1 MKNKKILLISIISI
15 LIVVIG
21 IVIMLF
27 ISNKKNN
34 NDNIITSEIDK
45 IVILENNDSAK
56 AAELIKKNT
65 VKIINEI
72 DEETKIM
79 GTGFF
84 HESGYLVTNS
94 HIVDIKGKVKIEYA
108 DGTNADAKLIS
119 NDITSDIAILQVEK
133 PNALAMSFGNTLKLN
148 VTDEVYSVGYAY
160 ALEGESSVS
169 KGVLSARRTA
179 GGIEYLQTD
188 LALNAGNSG
197 GPLINAKGEFLGINT
212 YATENASISMSI
224 SAESLDIIIDK
235 LIKNKK
241 VNYLEKERE
250 PNALSVVLKEI
261 GYDTND
267 IYNENKIIEKKFSKN
282 EESTD
287 KKEDINSSNDNQ
299 QNSESHSKNNKVDNN
314 KSNNSRLSTLNVEG
328 SSINFNPDVISYC
341 ILLRNKNVNSL
352 NITAIAQEKES
363 KITIKNN
370 KIEQGKC
377 NKVSID
383 VIAPNNINGHVYDIW
398 TLSSKDVLAP
408 DRLKKII
415 IHSYLEYIASKGENF
430 YKIYWNY
437 ADSDGVTINGD
448 INNITSIVSSYKIN
462 LYVTNLVTKRDEN
475 GVEGTVEEKRF
486 LKSYSFNGS
495 GVDHE
500 FYTGPCG
507 NMRETAYISINEIRQ
522 LLSDNDYYNDSNQAA
537 ITFKVTVNTYHQGT
551 ITGDTWLWL
560 NK

>member
-1 MKNKKILLISIISI
+1 MKNKKVIFIIISSI
-15 LIVVIG
+15 TIVLGITITLFVINKKDNDVVTTKIGRIVV
-21 IVIMLF
+21 
-27 ISNKKNN
+27 
-34 NDNIITSEIDK
+34 
-45 IVILENNDSAK
+45 LEDNDSAK
-56 AAELIKKNT
+56 SAELIKKNT
-65 VKIINEI
+65 VKIINKI
-72 DEETKIM
+72 DENTEII

-84 HESGYLVTNS
+84 HESGYLITNS
-94 HIVDIKGKVKIEYA
+94 HIVDIKGKIEIEYA
-108 DGTNADAKLIS
+108 DGTKSEAKLIS
-119 NDITSDIAILQVEK
+119 NDMTSDIAILSVENPK
-133 PNALAMSFGNTLKLN
+133 VLAMSFGNTLKLN

-160 ALEGESSVS
+160 ALEGEASVS

-197 GPLINAKGEFLGINT
+197 GPLINAKGELLGINT
-212 YATENASISMSI
+212 YATENSSISMSI
-224 SAESLDIIIDK
+224 SAESLEIIINK
-235 LIKNKK
+235 LINEKN

-250 PNALSVVLKEI
+250 TNALSVVLKEI

-267 IYNENKIIEKKFSKN
+267 IYNESKIIEKKFNKN
-282 EESTD
+282 EESKD
-287 KKEDINSSNDNQ
+287 KEEEANHSNDSQ
-299 QNSESHSKNNKVDNN
+299 QNSGSYSKNDVVYNN

-377 NKVSID
+377 NKVSIE

-430 YKIYWNY
+430 YKVYWNY

-448 INNITSIVSSYKIN
+448 INNITSIVSSYKID